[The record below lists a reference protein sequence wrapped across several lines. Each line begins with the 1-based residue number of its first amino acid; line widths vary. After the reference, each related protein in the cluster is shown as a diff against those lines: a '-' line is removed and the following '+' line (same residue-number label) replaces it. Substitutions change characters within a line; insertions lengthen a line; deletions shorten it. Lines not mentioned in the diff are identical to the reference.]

1 MTAELITVHCLPR
14 GQGWECR
21 VELDGQPHDEGYVVG
36 VSRAD
41 LARLTPGYDEPVE
54 LVEAS
59 FRFLLERE
67 PASSILRDFAISDIA
82 RYFPD
87 YPDEI
92 IRRV

>member
-1 MTAELITVHCLPR
+1 MTAEIITVHCLPR
-14 GQGWECR
+14 GRGWECR
-21 VELDGQPHDEGYVVG
+21 VELGDQSNDDGYVVG

-67 PASSILRDFAISDIA
+67 PTSSILRDFAISDIA
-82 RYFPD
+82 RYFHN

-92 IRRV
+92 IRRI